1 MDTQVTPRPI
11 DDAALDQIFRT
22 ARTHNAF
29 SGPVSEAD
37 LKAIV
42 ELAEMGPTSMNA
54 LPGRFVFVR
63 SDAGKAKLKQALAP
77 GNVDKTM
84 AAPVTVIVA
93 HDTRFHEHLPELFP
107 HMPEAKALF
116 EGSAE
121 LADATAFR
129 NGSLQGAYFIIAARA
144 LGFDTGAMSGFD
156 NNKVDELF
164 FPEGRIKSNF
174 LINLGR
180 GDGAKLYPRGPRLGF
195 ERSARIV

>member
-1 MDTQVTPRPI
+1 MDTQVTTQPI
-11 DDAALDQIFRT
+11 DGAALDQIFRT
-22 ARTHNAF
+22 ARTHNGF
-29 SGPVSEAD
+29 SGPVTDAD

-42 ELAEMGPTSMNA
+42 HLAEMGPTSMNA

-63 SDAGKAKLKQALAP
+63 SDAAKARLKQALAP

-84 AAPVTVIVA
+84 GAPVTVIVG
-93 HDTRFHEHLPELFP
+93 HDTRFYDNLPELFP
-107 HMPEAKALF
+107 HMPEAKAMF

-156 NNKVDELF
+156 NATLDTLF
-164 FPEGRIKSNF
+164 FPEGQIKSNF

-180 GDGAKLYPRGPRLGF
+180 GDAAKLYPRGPRLGF
-195 ERSARIV
+195 ERSAQIV